1 MARQRDER
9 AHALGPL
16 ESEVMEIVWEAG
28 EPLTVRDLLSRINR
42 GRRRQLA
49 YTTVMTVMSRLA
61 AKGILRRRRKGRGY
75 LYEAAV
81 SDRAEIAVRSV
92 LHDYGDEALTH
103 FLEEARADPKTLR
116 RLERLLSEDK

>member
-1 MARQRDER
+1 MARQKDER
-9 AHALGPL
+9 VHALGPL
-16 ESEVMEIVWEAG
+16 ESEVMEIVWKAG
-28 EPLTVRDLLSRINR
+28 EPLTVRDLLSRINQ

-61 AKGILRRRRKGRGY
+61 AKDILRRRREGRGY

-81 SDRAEIAVRSV
+81 SDPAEIAVRSV